1 MTPWN
6 PLSKFLRMLAPRR
19 RYSFEFRHPSWYTP
33 AIMRLLAIRTPIPL
47 AHASPRR
54 GRCRHDRRTRR
65 RIGEELLHDC
75 HLADVAERHSTDL
88 YIQNQSP
95 GTKSNWLPTPKGKC
109 ILMLR
114 MYWPN
119 EDPPS
124 IIDGTWTPPV
134 VKKSHL
140 T

>member
-1 MTPWN
+1 MRRLAGGVAVMTAGRADELAKN
-6 PLSKFLRMLAPRR
+6 YCMTVTSLTSLSA
-19 RYSFEFRHPSWYTP
+19 TQ
-33 AIMRLLAIRTPIPL
+33 
-47 AHASPRR
+47 
-54 GRCRHDRRTRR
+54 
-65 RIGEELLHDC
+65 RI
-75 HLADVAERHSTDL
+75 STSKINL
-88 YIQNQSP
+88 P
-95 GTKSNWLPTPKGKC
+95 GQKSNWLPTPKGKC